1 MDKLILES
9 YMSKTISKKI
19 KFRYLYIVELMN
31 HDIYIF
37 ETDFILRDLK
47 SDEKKK
53 KVLKTIMGQSYT
65 L

>member
-1 MDKLILES
+1 
-9 YMSKTISKKI
+9 MSKTISKKI

-53 KVLKTIMGQSYT
+53 VLKTIMGQSYT

>member
-1 MDKLILES
+1 
-9 YMSKTISKKI
+9 MSKTISKKI